1 MRYGLIFG
9 LIVLAVV
16 GRLMPH
22 PDNFTPVMAVAL
34 FAGATLPGAVAYALP
49 LAALVASDLLLGFP
63 IDWLSAVVYA
73 SFLASV
79 GLGQWLGKRRT
90 WPRTGVAT
98 VSGSLLFFA
107 VTNFAA
113 WLGPHGL
120 YAHTVEGLM
129 QSYAMALPFFQN
141 SLAGDL
147 FWSMVLF
154 LLYDLGRASM
164 KQSLRESGHF
174 TLARETRTR

>member
-16 GRLMPH
+16 GRLIPH

-34 FAGATLPGAVAYALP
+34 LAGATLPGAVAYALP
-49 LAALVASDLLLGFP
+49 LTALVASDLLLGYPF
-63 IDWLSAVVYA
+63 DWMSGVVYGC
-73 SFLASV
+73 FLASV
-79 GLGQWLGKRRT
+79 GLGQWIGKRRT
-90 WPRTGVAT
+90 WTRTGVAA

-113 WLGPHGL
+113 WLGPHDF
-120 YAHTVEGLM
+120 YPHTVEGFI
-129 QSYAMALPFFQN
+129 QCYAMAVPFFRN
-141 SLAGDL
+141 ALAGDL
-147 FWSMVLF
+147 FWSMLLF

-164 KQSLRESGHF
+164 KLSPRDPGHF
-174 TLARETRTR
+174 AQ